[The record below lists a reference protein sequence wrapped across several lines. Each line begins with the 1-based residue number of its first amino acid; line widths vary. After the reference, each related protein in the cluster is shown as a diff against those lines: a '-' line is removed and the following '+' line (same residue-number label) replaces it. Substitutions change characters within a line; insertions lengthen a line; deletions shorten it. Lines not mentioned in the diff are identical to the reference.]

1 MNYTFKDDNGG
12 LSVLKIQT
20 SSKKLFNITT
30 LMNDFPNGKNYIQD
44 LRPSCINWIP
54 IIHKRNTN
62 YKLPKQYK
70 NKEEE

>member
-1 MNYTFKDDNGG
+1 
-12 LSVLKIQT
+12 
-20 SSKKLFNITT
+20 
-30 LMNDFPNGKNYIQD
+30 MNDFTNGKNIYRT
-44 LRPSCINWIP
+44 LSPSFINWIP

>member
-1 MNYTFKDDNGG
+1 VTKNYTFNDGF
-12 LSVLKIQT
+12 VRFKIQT

-30 LMNDFPNGKNYIQD
+30 LMNDFKYGKNYIQD
-44 LRPSCINWIP
+44 LSPSCINWIP